1 MSEERSSVYSAR
13 VSTGRTTYFLDVRQ
27 AVNGRYYLV
36 LTESRRN
43 PDGSFDQKRLMVF
56 EESLSV
62 FQEEINQALVKM
74 QELIAARKDEDLTD
88 VRKLHPRAF
97 MKWDEEEETVLSSH
111 FAKGAEVEEIASQ
124 MGRTVQA
131 VLARLEK
138 LELIAPASST
148 EQKGTQAV

>member
-13 VSTGRTTYFLDVRQ
+13 ISTGRTTYFLDVRQ
-27 AVNGRYYLV
+27 AVNGRYYLI

-56 EESLSV
+56 EESLQG
-62 FQEEINQALVKM
+62 FQKEITQALARL
-74 QELIAARKDEDLTD
+74 QELVASRKEEDLTD

-97 MKWDEEEETVLSSH
+97 MKWDEKEETVLNELFS
-111 FAKGAEVEEIASQ
+111 KGTEVEEIAGQ

-131 VLARLEK
+131 VVARLEK
-138 LELIAPASST
+138 LELIAPVSSN
-148 EQKGTQAV
+148 EDEVSRAV

>member
-13 VSTGRTTYFLDVRQ
+13 LSTGRTTYFLDIRQ

-43 PDGSFDQKRLMVF
+43 PDSSFDQKRLMVF
-56 EESLSV
+56 EDSLPG
-62 FQEEINQALVKM
+62 FQKEMTQALSRL
-74 QELIAARKDEDLTD
+74 QELVDSRSEEDLSD

-97 MKWDEEEETVLSSH
+97 MKWDEEEETVLSGH
-111 FAKGAEVEEIASQ
+111 FAKGTEVEEIASQ

-138 LELIAPASST
+138 LELIAPASGN
-148 EQKGTQAV
+148 EQTGNQAV

>member
-13 VSTGRTTYFLDVRQ
+13 ISTGRTTYFLDVRQ

-56 EESLSV
+56 EESLSA

-74 QELIAARKDEDLTD
+74 QELIVARKDEDLTD

-97 MKWDEEEETVLSSH
+97 MKWDEEEETVLSGH